1 MAEVTDRD
9 RGQLLLVAGIVLAVL
24 FVALALLVNTAIYT
38 DNVATRDGDAA
49 SEPLAYQ
56 EGAVSVASGLIEAEN
71 EDGDD
76 FGTIESNVRDGFE
89 ESLSMLE
96 QRHLQRAATT
106 ETGTSGFTE
115 GRHIQQSDGIDNWG
129 VSGADGVRAFS
140 MTLERGSMDSIDID
154 DEDDPDPFNID
165 LGDGELEVYLD
176 AENDD
181 DLTVS
186 VDGEVRCR
194 VDASGDVSFD
204 VTDER
209 LDGKPCPLG
218 LSSDL
223 DDDFVGFDN
232 ADTVDGEY
240 ELIVA
245 TTSEPAAPEV
255 SEVLY
260 SVVLDVGIHSPDR
273 SYESRVTV
281 APGEFDD

>member
-56 EGAVSVASGLIEAEN
+56 EGAVSVAGGLIEAEN
-71 EDGDD
+71 EAGDD
-76 FGTIESNVRDGFE
+76 FGTIESNVEDGFE
-89 ESLSMLE
+89 QSLPMLE

-106 ETGTSGFTE
+106 ETEATEFTE
-115 GRHIQQSDGIDNWG
+115 GRHIQQSDNIDDWS

-140 MTLERGSMDSIDID
+140 MTLDTGSMESINLTDGD
-154 DEDDPDPFNID
+154 APFEAN
-165 LGDGELEVYLD
+165 LGGSDVAVYLD
-176 AENDD
+176 EEHDD

-223 DDDFVGFDN
+223 DDDSVGFDN

-273 SYESRVTV
+273 SYESTVTV